1 MEEVVKFEERGA
13 VLSVALTCE
22 IDHHTARTIRDKI
35 DKKLFTVKPD
45 VLELDFSAVRF
56 MDSSG
61 VGLII
66 GRCSV
71 CESIRATVRVVGLS
85 ALLMKLVRLSGIEK
99 IKNLCIYGASDK
111 PDDERI
117 FK

>member
-1 MEEVVKFEERGA
+1 MQEVVKFEEKGSMLRA
-13 VLSVALTCE
+13 VLACE

-35 DKKLFTVKPD
+35 DKKLFTSKPD
-45 VLELDFSAVRF
+45 LLELDFSSVRF

-71 CESIRATVRVVGLS
+71 CESMNAAVRVVGLS
-85 ALLMKLVRLSGIEK
+85 VLLMKLVRLSGIEK
-99 IKNLCIYGASDK
+99 IKNLTLQSAPDK
-111 PDDERI
+111 TSDERI

>member
-1 MEEVVKFEERGA
+1 MQEVVRFTEEDGTLRA
-13 VLSVALTCE
+13 SITCE

-35 DKKLFTVKPD
+35 DKMLFISKPKI
-45 VLELDFSAVRF
+45 LELDFSAVRF

-66 GRCSV
+66 GRCTV
-71 CESIRATVRVVGLS
+71 CESIDTFVRVVGLS

-99 IKNLCIYGASDK
+99 IKNLSVECCAQRS
-111 PDDERI
+111 
-117 FK
+117 F